1 MKKLLLTAALLASTA
16 ISAHAT
22 SVSWDFGQHPGLL
35 GTTQTFTDSRGDPLL
50 ARGFNASDV
59 GINLFSKNAGGDET
73 GLGLSN
79 DPTGENEISGKS
91 FVQLNVDGA
100 LADHV
105 DNFTF
110 SMNSSTQ
117 GEKWAVFGSDDA
129 HPFTFTLLSS
139 GSDEDVTHSLLNGF
153 DNYSF
158 FYNGPATGV
167 GGANVLLGSF
177 GGTLAAVPEPSTWAM
192 LLGGFGFMA
201 FFGVKKA
208 RKSRLTTFA

>member
-1 MKKLLLTAALLASTA
+1 MRKLFLVSTILAAASPA
-16 ISAHAT
+16 MAT
-22 SVSWDFGQHPGLL
+22 TVSWDFGQHPGLL

-59 GINLFSKNAGGDET
+59 GINLFSKNAGGDEK

-79 DPTGENEISGKS
+79 DPTGENEISGRS

-100 LADHV
+100 LADHI

-110 SMNSSTQ
+110 SMNSSTD
-117 GEKWAVFGSDDA
+117 GEKWAVFGSNDA

-139 GSDEDVTHSLLNGF
+139 GADELLHSLANGY

-192 LLGGFGFMA
+192 LLGGFAFMA
-201 FFGVKKA
+201 FFGVRKA
-208 RKSRLTTFA
+208 RKDRLAAI